1 MKNRI
6 LSIGYILLLCGSV
19 IAFLAFS
26 RNVFEGNKIKT
37 SDEYALYIVDM
48 NGRDAHK
55 MNLKEGDV
63 LCVYFRKES
72 GELSL
77 SIKDESGE
85 NVYTGG
91 GTVVNEFTI
100 DIKRTDEYLFE
111 VEAKKAKGAISIRKN
126 NQIS

>member
-1 MKNRI
+1 
-6 LSIGYILLLCGSV
+6 
-19 IAFLAFS
+19 
-26 RNVFEGNKIKT
+26 
-37 SDEYALYIVDM
+37 M

-63 LCVYFRKES
+63 LYVYFRKES

>member
-6 LSIGYILLLCGSV
+6 LSIGYILLLCSSV

-63 LCVYFRKES
+63 LYVYFRKES

>member
-63 LCVYFRKES
+63 LYVYFRKES